1 MAIILLKAAKE
12 RQASLVLKPRKNV
25 KNAVLVINNSSKSIL
40 RLEK

>member
-12 RQASLVLKPRKNV
+12 RQVFLVLKLRKSV
-25 KNAVLVINNSSKSIL
+25 KNAVLVINNSSKNIP